1 MTGFLLDTNV
11 ISELRKPRPNVAMLA
26 FVAAQS
32 EEDLFISEVTFAEIR
47 FGIEQ
52 LGDPERRASITAWL
66 DHTLRPLFDGRTLPI
81 SEDVVVRWRLQLES
95 GRRRGHTFGQLDLFI
110 AATSAENGL
119 IVVSRDTSHFIAA
132 GVPVLD
138 PWEAIFIASDGVTH
152 PIEALDDPSLLET
165 LLRPKR
171 APSRK

>member
-11 ISELRKPRPNVAMLA
+11 ISELRKPRPNPAVLA
-26 FVAAQS
+26 FVASQS

-52 LGDPERRASITAWL
+52 LGDPERRASIVAWL
-66 DHTLRPLFDGRTLPI
+66 DHTLRPLFDGRTLAI
-81 SEDVVVRWRLQLES
+81 SEDIVLRWRLQLES
-95 GRRRGHTFGQLDLFI
+95 GRRSGHTFGQLDLFI
-110 AATSAENGL
+110 AATSAENDL

-138 PWEAIFIASDGVTH
+138 PWEATFTASDGVTRSV
-152 PIEALDDPSLLET
+152 EKLDDTSLLET
-165 LLRPKR
+165 LVRPKR
-171 APSRK
+171 AKGRE

>member
-11 ISELRKPRPNVAMLA
+11 ISELGKPRPNAAVLA

-52 LGDPERRASITAWL
+52 LEDPERRASITAWL
-66 DHTLRPLFDGRTLPI
+66 DHTLRPLFIGRTLPI
-81 SEDVVVRWRLQLES
+81 SEDIVLRWRLQLES

-110 AATSAENGL
+110 AATSAESDL

-132 GVPVLD
+132 GVAVLD
-138 PWEAIFIASDGVTH
+138 PWEATFTASDGAARS
-152 PIEALDDPSLLET
+152 IETLEDPALLES
-165 LLRPKR
+165 LLRPRR